1 MNAKAHQPLARAA
14 AHWPARLFLLVLA
27 VLGMGS
33 VLMGLLWGSQGW
45 EPWWQGEAAQ
55 SLLALRWP
63 RALGAWLAGAA
74 LALAGLQ
81 AQTLFRNPLAD
92 PYLLGSATG
101 AGLGVAVVLWLSQSA
116 WVVAGAW
123 SPVMGGFMGAWL
135 ALGLVLILVRGQV
148 QGGAL
153 IMAGMVVSVLLGAT
167 LALLLRNHPQLM
179 PAMQGFM
186 LGQTLFLDPAAVHQL
201 AWVLLLCGLLSWWWG
216 PALDAMSLGDDVAL
230 SLGVQV
236 GRMRALHLALLS
248 ALTATA
254 VAHLGLVAFV
264 GWVAPHLVA
273 RWLPRAMRWRMLGA
287 VLAGGLVL
295 SAADGLARTVVAPQ
309 EWPVGLITAW
319 LGGAWM
325 LWQMRSQ
332 GRGDLGERS

>member
-1 MNAKAHQPLARAA
+1 MLAESVRAPAPSGKACLLILA
-14 AHWPARLFLLVLA
+14 LLGVA
-27 VLGMGS
+27 SVGLG
-33 VLMGLLWGSQGW
+33 VLWGSQGW
-45 EPWWQGEAAQ
+45 EPWWQSDAAQ

-63 RALGAWLAGAA
+63 RVVGAWLAGAA

-101 AGLGVAVVLWLSQSA
+101 AGLGVAVVLWGVQST
-116 WVVAGAW
+116 WVISGAW
-123 SPVMGGFMGAWL
+123 SPVLGGFVGAWL
-135 ALGLVLILVRGQV
+135 ALGLVLLLVRGQV
-148 QGGAL
+148 QGGSL

-186 LGQTLFLDPAAVHQL
+186 LGQTLFLTADAVQQL
-201 AWVLLLCGLLSWWWG
+201 ALVLVLALMLSWWWG
-216 PALDAMSLGDDVAL
+216 PALDALSLGDEVAR

-236 GRMRALHLALLS
+236 TRVRAVHLGLLS

-264 GWVAPHLVA
+264 GWVAPHLVQ
-273 RWLPRAMRWRMLGA
+273 RWLPRAMRWRLFGA
-287 VLAGGLVL
+287 ALAGGLVL

-319 LGGAWM
+319 LGGTWM
-325 LWQMRSQ
+325 LWQMRTQRDAGVEGHS
-332 GRGDLGERS
+332 